1 MVPPRIPGG
10 TAAVGEYEPSEAD
23 FMTADPGVSAAI
35 DDLSWAD
42 GAEIGEEEA
51 PDMAIWDD
59 VPSVSQGK
67 GKGKRKAVRR
77 RLVVSELPALEVGQ
91 TLGLEEERFDWRKT
105 APSQLRL
112 HKRGKTRWF
121 PDEVNVKR
129 ERETVALLKEGMG
142 FYEEVKRYGEQ

>member
-23 FMTADPGVSAAI
+23 FMTADPGVSAAM

-42 GAEIGEEEA
+42 GMEVGEEEA

-77 RLVVSELPALEVGQ
+77 RLVVSDLPALEVGQ
-91 TLGLEEERFDWRKT
+91 TLGVEEERFDWRKT
-105 APSQLRL
+105 APSQLGL